1 MIKIIRS
8 HRKWGKT
15 MRTFL
20 RTLSILIVLLL
31 AACEGNRSIVNNV
44 EERDANE
51 IIVFLASKGIEA
63 QKVAAPSGAG
73 AGGPSNQFNIT
84 VAADRSTEAMALLT
98 RYGLPRIQGTNL
110 LQLFPAGGLM
120 STEREE
126 TIRYN
131 AGLAEQLRNTIRKI
145 DGVLDADVQL
155 SFPPAETLPGAP
167 PQKTTA
173 AVYVKHQGVLED
185 PNSHIETKI
194 KRLLSGSING
204 LEYDNVAVISDRSR
218 FADISLEPDQESISA
233 KNYQQTYAS
242 IWSVVMTKASLARF
256 RMIFFTM
263 ITLILILGGALG
275 WLIYRF
281 YPQIFLKKKSDET
294 PPS

>member
-1 MIKIIRS
+1 
-8 HRKWGKT
+8 

-20 RTLSILIVLLL
+20 RTLSILSLLL
-31 AACEGNRSIVNNV
+31 FAACEGNRAIVNNV

-63 QKVAAPSGAG
+63 QKVQAVAG
-73 AGGPSNQFNIT
+73 VGGGGPVNQYSIT
-84 VAADRSTEAMALLT
+84 VEAGRTTEAMALLT

-110 LQLFPAGGLM
+110 LKLFAGGGLM

-126 TIRYN
+126 NIRYN
-131 AGLAEQLRNTIRKI
+131 AGLAEQICNTIRKI
-145 DGVLDADVQL
+145 DGVLDADVQI
-155 SFPPAETLPGAP
+155 SFPPVETIPGTT

-218 FADISLEPDQESISA
+218 FADISLQPDQEAISGR
-233 KNYQQTYAS
+233 NYQQTYVS
-242 IWSVVMTKASLARF
+242 IWSIVMTKASLSRF
-256 RMIFFTM
+256 RVVFFSMIVLLLLM
-263 ITLILILGGALG
+263 GGALG
-275 WLIYRF
+275 WLVYRF
-281 YPQIFLKKKSDET
+281 YPQIFIKKKSDET
-294 PPS
+294 PLS

>member
-1 MIKIIRS
+1 
-8 HRKWGKT
+8 

-20 RTLSILIVLLL
+20 RTLSILSLLL
-31 AACEGNRSIVNNV
+31 FAACEGNRAIVNNV

-63 QKVAAPSGAG
+63 QKVQAVAG
-73 AGGPSNQFNIT
+73 VGGGGPSNQYSIT
-84 VAADRSTEAMALLT
+84 VEAGRTTEAMALLT

-110 LQLFPAGGLM
+110 LKLFAGGGLM

-126 TIRYN
+126 NIRYN
-131 AGLAEQLRNTIRKI
+131 AGLAEQICNTIRKI
-145 DGVLDADVQL
+145 DGVLDADVQI
-155 SFPPAETLPGAP
+155 SFPPVETIPGTT

-218 FADISLEPDQESISA
+218 FADISLQPDQEAISGR
-233 KNYQQTYAS
+233 NYQQTYVS
-242 IWSVVMTKASLARF
+242 IWSIVMTKASLSRF
-256 RMIFFTM
+256 RVVFFSMIVLLLLM
-263 ITLILILGGALG
+263 GGALG
-275 WLIYRF
+275 WLVYRF
-281 YPQIFLKKKSDET
+281 YPQIFIKKKNDET
-294 PPS
+294 PLS